1 MTPLSDWLKNT
12 RLCTGGLFLLTVL
25 LFYPASGFD
34 FLTYDDGR
42 YVTQER
48 HVNQGLNAETI
59 GWAFTGPHHSMW
71 HPLTSLSH
79 LLDVQLFG
87 MNPGAHHMV
96 NVVIHALNAV
106 VLYYLI
112 ILLFNTPVRA
122 LVVAAIFA
130 WHPLRVESVAWVSER
145 KDVLCTLFWL
155 LTLHAYTRYI
165 RQPGKGRYALLLVV
179 FALGVMTK
187 PMMVTL
193 PAVLL
198 LLDGWPFKR
207 LGISDNE
214 AGGLSFDWGIIRQRL
229 VEKLP
234 LFGMSLFL
242 AAITYKAQH
251 EGDVLSMMGTT
262 SLAGRVGNALVSY
275 IRYLGLLVWPVDLS
289 ILYPHPGRWPLWA
302 ELGALVSLA
311 EITFICWRVRR
322 AQPWWLFAWGWFL
335 VTLLPVI
342 GLIQAG
348 GAALA
353 NRYTYI
359 STIGLVLAVV
369 WSLAEWVRG
378 AETERRK
385 PAMIA
390 VFAVVLSCVVLTWSA
405 LPFWRNTETLFR
417 EAIRVTKS
425 NAVAHLVL
433 GEALLDQGRAD
444 EALAEFSRGILI
456 TPSDAQL
463 HLMAGQAC
471 LELGLTEQSIQ
482 AFQNTQKLDP
492 KLDEAEFQLARAYR
506 RLNRV
511 EEAKQLLGRY
521 LQKHPESAS
530 AWNNLGGIQADQR
543 DGAGAEKSFRNAL
556 ASEPDSLE
564 PRRNLIR
571 LLSVMG
577 QPAAALEQVLEG
589 LKYHQENPDLWFQAG
604 LLREQIGAI
613 AQARAAYET
622 AAQLA
627 PDWPLPKE
635 SLAWVLI
642 QQPQINEADAKQSF
656 ALAEEVAIAYGKEV
670 PIRIRELQGCVLAA
684 NGRFPEAIGMA
695 EKVRWVFNENKDA
708 RAVARL
714 DQQLAAFKAG
724 QRWIPG
730 KK

>member
-12 RLCTGGLFLLTVL
+12 RLCAGGLFLLTLL
-25 LFYPASGFD
+25 LFYTAIGFD

-42 YVTQER
+42 YVTQEK
-48 HVNQGLNAETI
+48 HVKQGLNAETI
-59 GWAFTGPHHSMW
+59 GWAFSGPHHSMW

-106 VLYYLI
+106 VLYYLL

-122 LVVAAIFA
+122 LMVAAIFA

-165 RQPGKGRYALLLVV
+165 RQPGKGRYAMLLVV
-179 FALGVMTK
+179 FALGVMSK
-187 PMMVTL
+187 PMIVTL

-251 EGDVLSMMGTT
+251 EGDVLSMMATT

-275 IRYLGLLVWPVDLS
+275 IRYLGLMVWPVDLS
-289 ILYPHPGRWPLWA
+289 VLYPHPGRWPLWV
-302 ELGALVSLA
+302 ELGALASLA
-311 EITFICWRVRR
+311 GITFLSWRLRR

-335 VTLLPVI
+335 ITLLPVI

-378 AETERRK
+378 AEAERRK

-390 VFAVVLSCVVLTWSA
+390 VFSVVLSCVVLTWSA

-456 TPSDAQL
+456 TPSDAKL
-463 HLMAGQAC
+463 HLLAGQAC
-471 LELGLTEQSIQ
+471 LEMGLLEQAVQ
-482 AFQNTQKLDP
+482 AFQNTQKMDP

-521 LQKHPESAS
+521 LQKHPENAS

-589 LKYHQENPDLWFQAG
+589 LKYHQDNADLWYQAG
-604 LLREQIGAI
+604 LLQEQAGSIT
-613 AQARAAYET
+613 QARAAYE
-622 AAQLA
+622 AAVRLA

-684 NGRFPEAIGMA
+684 NGRFPEAIAMT
-695 EKVRWVFNENKDA
+695 EKVRWVSNENKDA

-724 QRWIPG
+724 QRWVPG